1 MVFKNENAYV
11 NETGLILC
19 NYCDDLATVKIT
31 GISDMYL
38 CDDSECA
45 KFCLYDNCGEESI
58 EY

>member
-1 MVFKNENAYV
+1 MVFK

-45 KFCLYDNCGEESI
+45 KGCLYDNCGDEPI